1 MRCKIYFR
9 NNYRKFLEIVIKIY
23 EIDYIYIIK
32 EIYFIKYYKSFT
44 LIVFCVDVVNLGFNV
59 NIYIF
64 QEQKIFYILVALI
77 RHIIDKI

>member
-23 EIDYIYIIK
+23 EIEYIYIIK

-44 LIVFCVDVVNLGFNV
+44 LIVFCVDGVNLEFECK
-59 NIYIF
+59 IYIF
-64 QEQKIFYILVALI
+64 FKNKKYFIYLL
-77 RHIIDKI
+77 H